1 MYYNWKKDNIIFT
14 KFSVFTSNKCL
25 NGEIYMRE
33 YLSKYIYKN
42 NYSEEQILH
51 EHIIFMS
58 PFQIRRIAKSKH
70 LYFDGTLLILRI
82 SPN

>member
-1 MYYNWKKDNIIFT
+1 
-14 KFSVFTSNKCL
+14 
-25 NGEIYMRE
+25 MRE

-42 NYSEEQILH
+42 NYSEEQIQH

-70 LYFDGTLLILRI
+70 LLF
-82 SPN
+82 